1 MDSQSVDLEKG
12 YQASL
17 EDLEKGF
24 QATAAPSPLAA
35 PAPQKGMLETAKDF
49 ITAPLGKGPLAGY
62 TEKVPAA
69 PLELAMPGGMMA
81 QTIGQGVLGA
91 GKEAAAGGGPLSIGR
106 KGVEGAAG
114 GLAGGLI
121 GKGIGK
127 AATALGGLGRYSDD
141 IGNQIAA
148 KLKETVPAY
157 STFEPTVKGL
167 KEMLYGSGE
176 KALHAAYDKSLTDLM
191 TKGKGQIVQVPEDI
205 ATRMGLSNQG
215 AGVAGLP
222 ANVQAL
228 FNRGAQKAGM
238 QAPGTPGSLGVDA
251 AELAQKMTGLWQKD
265 PQAYRAA
272 ANALDT
278 AGIGDP
284 AARTAYKTAMGVK
297 DFLGKLP
304 AEGFDVLKAQGDLL
318 GPRSKALS
326 GRGLDEIRNILAP
339 QGVGQMPSKG
349 TMAGPLGVL
358 GGIAGLGIGGAA
370 GGHMGHAGALGPLG
384 GVGGGAWLGQKVG
397 SHIPVTKGL
406 PPTRIQ
412 ELLKMLGAR
421 AGGIAG
427 PEVGP

>member
-1 MDSQSVDLEKG
+1 MTDE
-12 YQASL
+12 
-17 EDLEKGF
+17 
-24 QATAAPSPLAA
+24 TAPVEVPSSFKLLGEPAA
-35 PAPQKGMLETAKDF
+35 PAPQKSTLETAKDF

-69 PLELAMPGGMMA
+69 PLEMAMPGGMMA

-127 AATALGGLGRYSDD
+127 AATALGGLGRYSED
-141 IGNQIAA
+141 IGSQIAA

-157 STFEPTVKGL
+157 SAFEPTVKGL

-176 KALHAAYDKSLTDLM
+176 KALHTAYDKALTDVIA
-191 TKGKGQIVQVPEDI
+191 KGKGQIVQVPEDI

-228 FNRGAQKAGM
+228 FNRGAQKANATTLGAPIGM
-238 QAPGTPGSLGVDA
+238 GGTPGSLGVDA

-265 PQAYRAA
+265 PSAYRAA
-272 ANALDT
+272 ASALDA

-284 AARTAYKTAMGVK
+284 TARTAYKTAMGVK

-326 GRGLDEIRNILAP
+326 GRGLDEIRDILAP

-349 TMAGPLGVL
+349 TLAGPLGVL
-358 GGIAGLGIGGAA
+358 GGITGLGIGGVA
-370 GGHMGHAGALGPLG
+370 GGHLGHAGALGPFG

-412 ELLKMLGAR
+412 ELLKQLGAR
-421 AGGIAG
+421 AGGAIG